1 MADQTAQELIKAA
14 LRKIGAISRGKAP
27 SGADMADGLE
37 ALKILLRGWSG
48 QGTMV
53 FKQSQDTHTLTAG
66 TASYSIGSGATIGTT
81 RPVRVEGAYVNS
93 GGVDYPLNIIG
104 ADKYRNIAQKDSGSA
119 VPSELHY
126 QPGYSRGTIFLWP
139 PGGGTLYLDSLKPL
153 TEPSSLTTS
162 MTFPGE
168 YDAAI
173 VWNLA
178 CELGPEY
185 GKEPTMYMLARA
197 QETKDNIIAIN
208 AALSIETADV
218 QIIDS
223 RRPYNIDQG

>member
-14 LRKIGAISRGKAP
+14 LRKVGAISRGKTANA
-27 SGADMADGLE
+27 SDLADGLE
-37 ALKILLRGWSG
+37 ALKVLLREWSG

-53 FKQSQDTHTLTAG
+53 FVQEQDTHTLTGG
-66 TASYSIGSGATIGTT
+66 TASYTIGSGATIDTT

-93 GGVDYPLNIIG
+93 GNVDYPLNIIG
-104 ADKYRNIAQKDSGSA
+104 PNKYRNIAQKDSGA
-119 VPSELHY
+119 DVPNWLHY
-126 QPGYSRGTIFLWP
+126 QPGYSQGTIYLWP

-173 VWNLA
+173 IWNLC

-185 GKEPTMYMLARA
+185 GREPTMYWLARA

-223 RRPYNIDQG
+223 RRPYDIDQG